1 MAQSKVAQ
9 HLVTALENLRKERV
23 AVEARIATV
32 EKLLSRQS
40 AVEKAA
46 AKAKVTKRGR
56 KPVAEA
62 PVAKKRGRPAKASKA
77 AKPAKAA
84 KAAKAGKAV
93 KGKKKPHWSP
103 AARAAARERMR
114 KYWADRRRKG

>member
-1 MAQSKVAQ
+1 MAQSKVVQ

-23 AVEARIATV
+23 AVEARIATI
-32 EKLLSRQS
+32 EKLVSRQS

-46 AKAKVTKRGR
+46 AKAQVTKRGR
-56 KPVAEA
+56 KPAEA
-62 PVAKKRGRPAKASKA
+62 PAAKKAGKAGKASKA

-84 KAAKAGKAV
+84 KAAKAPR
-93 KGKKKPHWSP
+93 GKKKPHWSP

>member
-1 MAQSKVAQ
+1 MAQSKVVQ

-23 AVEARIATV
+23 AVEARIATI
-32 EKLLSRQS
+32 EKLVSRQS

-46 AKAKVTKRGR
+46 AKANVTKRGR
-56 KPVAEA
+56 KPAEA
-62 PVAKKRGRPAKASKA
+62 PAAKKAGRPAKASKA

-84 KAAKAGKAV
+84 KASKATTRA
-93 KGKKKPHWSP
+93 KKKPHWSP

>member
-46 AKAKVTKRGR
+46 AKANVTKRGR
-56 KPVAEA
+56 KPAAEA

-77 AKPAKAA
+77 AKPVKAA
-84 KAAKAGKAV
+84 KASKAA

>member
-1 MAQSKVAQ
+1 MRYALNMAQSKVAQ

-77 AKPAKAA
+77 ASLKALIDAWDQRRLDEARSLLDMLPSESKTAPAR
-84 KAAKAGKAV
+84 
-93 KGKKKPHWSP
+93 P
-103 AARAAARERMR
+103 
-114 KYWADRRRKG
+114 